1 METLQKI
8 ALIFTIIGAVNW
20 GLIGLFDFN
29 LVTFLTGDMIAIRN
43 LIYIVVGITGL
54 INIGIL
60 FQHINDG
67 R

>member
-1 METLQKI
+1 METLQKVC
-8 ALIFTIIGAVNW
+8 LVFTIIGAIVW

-29 LVTFLTGDMIAIRN
+29 LVAYIFGEGSIIARI
-43 LIYIVVGITGL
+43 IYTIVGITGL

-60 FQHINDG
+60 FNHIEA